1 MPTKIRIEN
10 VTKIFGETPDQ
21 EPLSLLQSGI
31 TKDEI
36 LQKTGHVVGL
46 ADVSL
51 SVDEGEIFVVMGL
64 SGSGK
69 STLIRTVNRLI
80 DPTAGHIYVDDS
92 DVATADPEQLR
103 KLRRT
108 KMSMVFAVP
117 KCLWSSNILASFP
130 IKPSSTM

>member
-31 TKDEI
+31 SKDEI
-36 LQKTGHVVGL
+36 LQRTGHVVGL

-51 SVDEGEIFVVMGL
+51 TVDEGEIFVVMGL

-80 DPTAGHIYVDDS
+80 
-92 DVATADPEQLR
+92 
-103 KLRRT
+103 
-108 KMSMVFAVP
+108 AVP

-130 IKPSSTM
+130 TERSSKM